1 MTDLEDNLMKV
12 LNAPEIFLEPTDDL
26 EKSLIRNSKILF
38 DFMCDVELSHLSQPN
53 ALKELLTTGFDNE
66 QVWQQLELQNNPLVR
81 CIKKE
86 LKEIDRN
93 NGIFKLNGK
102 EVDNENPY
110 QKEQVVAVQGDFD
123 ASFSSDDDQEDLE
136 KADLEKSVIRT
147 NTTEKMLL
155 KKYKPSIVDDKFFR
169 LREMEE
175 FLEKQDKLEQLK
187 QDGENKESDD
197 DEIDLFEE
205 MISEDE
211 E

>member
-1 MTDLEDNLMKV
+1 MTDLEDNLTKV

>member
-1 MTDLEDNLMKV
+1 MTDLKDNLTN
-12 LNAPEIFLEPTDDL
+12 LFIAPETFLEPTDSL

-38 DFMCDVELSHLSQPN
+38 DFMCDVELSYLSQPN

-86 LKEIDRN
+86 LKEIDWN
-93 NGIFKLNGK
+93 NGIFKSNGK
-102 EVDNENPY
+102 EADSRNPSY
-110 QKEQVVAVQGDFD
+110 QKEQIVAVQDDFD
-123 ASFSSDDDQEDLE
+123 VSFLSDDDQEDLE
-136 KADLEKSVIRT
+136 RSEIKTNRNVSEK
-147 NTTEKMLL
+147 ELL

-175 FLEKQDKLEQLK
+175 FLEKQDRLEQLK
-187 QDGENKESDD
+187 QDGKNKESD